1 MKLKITNIK
10 MNKYYYGINESSIRF
25 PLNLIEKYI
34 KSSTYAQ
41 IQNM

>member
-10 MNKYYYGINESSIRF
+10 TNTYYYGINRSAIRF